1 MHRHY
6 KEHCS
11 ISPYL
16 MFVMEGTVHLTKSTL
31 GSKQCLTTLT
41 AGSIFGA
48 APIIATSAP
57 SFKHAAK
64 ELSKEITSAVTVGK
78 TRILCLPKVHYDKV
92 IHSGYKT
99 VDKIWRIIQD
109 RREAH
114 DVLTSKYLNARKN
127 FVDSVYNTKTKLDL
141 NQRLAQS
148 RKHGSYKFDNK
159 NNFSLS
165 PETRNVQYGDDRKNI
180 SVGSTYDSHHNTY
193 DRSHNEINREDGLYQ
208 YRKLKRYG
216 LERETRFAASK
227 GGRNSDQAING
238 GKLPLLTDAARW
250 HHDDNNT
257 RDEKKSILNKFG
269 KQVEKYKTKFED
281 PEWIRKEKSQGEIL
295 QALSPPT
302 ENLVE
307 EKDIASLLND
317 TNSPVQYPITPER
330 NRLSTPG
337 MDLNW
342 RESIAF
348 DSSNFF
354 TRSVPNLKST
364 NQDSFHR
371 VKTPSSLSPGEA
383 MFTTSIKTSAS
394 VSIGDLKPNNRSN
407 RQSSSSYNNLISSPL
422 RASTAIASPTNF
434 KKNHQS
440 SIVYRPSTTMSITNS
455 YNINPFI
462 SKKTNGLSY
471 KAPSLSKNIGYLNI
485 NNTLRKIK
493 LKQQQTIRP
502 LTPWNN

>member
-1 MHRHY
+1 MMRIN
-6 KEHCS
+6 S
-11 ISPYL
+11 
-16 MFVMEGTVHLTKSTL
+16 FVS
-31 GSKQCLTTLT
+31 
-41 AGSIFGA
+41 
-48 APIIATSAP
+48 
-57 SFKHAAK
+57 
-64 ELSKEITSAVTVGK
+64 
-78 TRILCLPKVHYDKV
+78 
-92 IHSGYKT
+92 
-99 VDKIWRIIQD
+99 
-109 RREAH
+109 
-114 DVLTSKYLNARKN
+114 
-127 FVDSVYNTKTKLDL
+127 
-141 NQRLAQS
+141 
-148 RKHGSYKFDNK
+148 
-159 NNFSLS
+159 
-165 PETRNVQYGDDRKNI
+165 
-180 SVGSTYDSHHNTY
+180 
-193 DRSHNEINREDGLYQ
+193 EDGLYQ

-364 NQDSFHR
+364 NHDSFHR

-383 MFTTSIKTSAS
+383 MFTTSIWPPVS
-394 VSIGDLKPNNRSN
+394 VP
-407 RQSSSSYNNLISSPL
+407 LISL
-422 RASTAIASPTNF
+422 D
-434 KKNHQS
+434 Q
-440 SIVYRPSTTMSITNS
+440 YRT
-455 YNINPFI
+455 
-462 SKKTNGLSY
+462 
-471 KAPSLSKNIGYLNI
+471 
-485 NNTLRKIK
+485 
-493 LKQQQTIRP
+493 
-502 LTPWNN
+502 